1 MELTKHSQ
9 KYFGISERGKM
20 FNNKQK
26 RTDPLEIVT
35 ISPESYRN
43 KKDFVRAAMTRTI
56 DRMLE
61 RGRISAETAMTLR
74 RGSVGRI
81 AELLV
86 DQKVSPIKK

>member
-1 MELTKHSQ
+1 
-9 KYFGISERGKM
+9 M
-20 FNNKQK
+20 FNNKQN
-26 RTDPLEIVT
+26 RTDPLDVVT

-74 RGSVGRI
+74 RGRVGRI
-81 AELLV
+81 AELLA

>member
-1 MELTKHSQ
+1 MVLTKHWQ
-9 KYFGISERGKM
+9 KYSGISVRGRM
-20 FNNKQK
+20 FNNKQ
-26 RTDPLEIVT
+26 TDPLVVT

-61 RGRISAETAMTLR
+61 RGRISAETAATLR

>member
-1 MELTKHSQ
+1 
-9 KYFGISERGKM
+9 M
-20 FNNKQK
+20 FNNKQMK
-26 RTDPLEIVT
+26 RTDPLDVVT

-61 RGRISAETAMTLR
+61 QGRISAETAMTLR

>member
-1 MELTKHSQ
+1 MALMKHWQ
-9 KYFGISERGKM
+9 KYFGISVRGRM
-20 FNNKQK
+20 FNGKQ
-26 RTDPLEIVT
+26 TDPLVVT

-74 RGSVGRI
+74 RGRVGRI

-86 DQKVSPIKK
+86 DQKVSPMKK

>member
-9 KYFGISERGKM
+9 KYFGISVRGRM
-20 FNNKQK
+20 FNNKQ
-26 RTDPLEIVT
+26 TDPLVVVT

-61 RGRISAETAMTLR
+61 RGRISAETAATLR
-74 RGSVGRI
+74 RGRVGRI

>member
-1 MELTKHSQ
+1 
-9 KYFGISERGKM
+9 M
-20 FNNKQK
+20 FNSKQK
-26 RTDPLEIVT
+26 RTDPLDVVT

>member
-1 MELTKHSQ
+1 
-9 KYFGISERGKM
+9 M
-20 FNNKQK
+20 FNSKQK
-26 RTDPLEIVT
+26 RTDPLDVVT

-61 RGRISAETAMTLR
+61 RGRISVETAMTLR
-74 RGSVGRI
+74 RGSVGRV

-86 DQKVSPIKK
+86 DQKVSPKK